1 MKLVRDGTDGREK
14 PGLIDEEGHLRDL
27 SVAIETIDQ
36 ATLSPQGLNSLR
48 SIAPDSLPR
57 VKGSPRLGVPFTG
70 ISKIVGVGLNY
81 SDHAREAGMPIP
93 SEPILFM
100 KATTCISGPSDPLL
114 LPPGSVKTDWEV
126 ELAIVIGSV
135 ARHVP
140 LEAALDHVAGYC
152 VANDVSERE
161 YQLERGTQWDKGKGY
176 DTFGPLGP
184 WLVTRD
190 EVPDPQDLHLWLEL
204 NGQRVQD
211 GNTSNMVFGC
221 AELVS
226 YISRFMTL
234 LPGDVIVTGTPPGV
248 GLGMKPQRFLKAGDT
263 LRLGID
269 GFGVQEQ
276 SAVAART

>member
-1 MKLVRDGTDGREK
+1 MKLVRYGTDGREK
-14 PGLIDEEGHLRDL
+14 PGLIDSEGRLRDL

-36 ATLSPQGLNSLR
+36 LTLSPQGLNSLR
-48 SIAPDSLPR
+48 SIAPESLPR
-57 VKGSPRLGVPFTG
+57 VKGNPRLGVPFTG

-81 SDHAREAGMPIP
+81 RDHAKEAGMPIP

-100 KATTCISGPSDPLL
+100 KATTCIGGPNDPIR
-114 LPPGSVKTDWEV
+114 LPPGSTKTDWEV
-126 ELAIVIGSV
+126 ELGIVIGTV

-140 LEAALDHVAGYC
+140 VERALEHVAGYC

-161 YQLERGTQWDKGKGY
+161 YQLERGQQWDKGKGC

-184 WLVTRD
+184 WLVTRH
-190 EVPDPQDLHLWLEL
+190 EVPDPQDLHLWLDL
-204 NGQRVQD
+204 NGRRVQD
-211 GNTSNMVFGC
+211 GHTSNMVFGC

-234 LPGDVIVTGTPPGV
+234 LPGDVVVTGTPPG
-248 GLGMKPQRFLKAGDT
+248 GGFMPGDT

-269 GFGVQEQ
+269 GLGVQEQ
-276 SAVAART
+276 VVVASR

>member
-1 MKLVRDGTDGREK
+1 MKLVRYGSNGQEK
-14 PGLIDEEGHLRDL
+14 PGLIDEEGKLRDL

-81 SDHAREAGMPIP
+81 SDHAKEAGMPIP

-100 KATTCISGPSDPLL
+100 KATTCISGPYEPIL
-114 LPPGSVKTDWEV
+114 LPPGSVKSDWEV

-140 LEAALDHVAGYC
+140 LDEALNFVAGYC

-161 YQLERGTQWDKGKGY
+161 YQLERGTQWDKGKGC

-204 NGQRVQD
+204 NGKRVQD
-211 GNTSNMVFGC
+211 GSTANMVFGC

-248 GLGMKPQRFLKAGDT
+248 GLGMKPQRFLQAGDS

-269 GFGVQEQ
+269 GLGVQEQ
-276 SAVAART
+276 VVTAAR

>member
-1 MKLVRDGTDGREK
+1 MKLVRYGNNGQEK
-14 PGLIDEEGHLRDL
+14 PGLIDEEGKLRDL

-57 VKGSPRLGVPFTG
+57 VKGTPRLGVPFTG

-81 SDHAREAGMPIP
+81 SDHAKEAGMPIP

-140 LEAALDHVAGYC
+140 LEQALDHVAGYC
-152 VANDVSERE
+152 VANNVSERE

-248 GLGMKPQRFLKAGDT
+248 GLGMKPPRFLQAGDS

-269 GFGVQEQ
+269 GLGVQEQ
-276 SAVAART
+276 VVTTAR

>member
-1 MKLVRDGTDGREK
+1 MKLVRYGNNGQEK
-14 PGLIDEEGHLRDL
+14 PGLIDEEGKLRDL

-57 VKGSPRLGVPFTG
+57 VKGTPRLGVPFTG

-81 SDHAREAGMPIP
+81 SDHAKEAGMPIP

-140 LEAALDHVAGYC
+140 LEQALEHVAGYC

-211 GNTSNMVFGC
+211 GSTANMVFGC

-248 GLGMKPQRFLKAGDT
+248 GLGMKPPRFLQAGDS

-269 GFGVQEQ
+269 GLGVQEQ
-276 SAVAART
+276 VVTTAR

>member
-1 MKLVRDGTDGREK
+1 MKLVRYGKDGFEK
-14 PGLIDEEGHLRDL
+14 PGLIDTEGVLRDL

-36 ATLSPQGLNSLR
+36 GTLSPQGLNSLR
-48 SIAPDSLPR
+48 SLAPESLPR
-57 VKGSPRLGVPFTG
+57 VKGNPRLGVPFTG

-81 SDHAREAGMPIP
+81 RDHAKEAGMPIP
-93 SEPILFM
+93 AEPILFM
-100 KATTCISGPSDPLL
+100 KATTCISGPSDALR

-126 ELAIVIGSV
+126 ELAIVIGTV

-140 LEAALDHVAGYC
+140 VEQALDHVAGYC

-161 YQLERGTQWDKGKGY
+161 YQLERGTQWDKGKGC

-184 WLVTRD
+184 WLVTAD
-190 EVPDPQDLHLWLEL
+190 EIPDPQDLHLWLEL
-204 NGQRVQD
+204 NGRRVQT
-211 GNTSNMVFGC
+211 GHTANMVFGC
-221 AELVS
+221 AELVA

-248 GLGMKPQRFLKAGDT
+248 GLGMKPPRYLQAGDK

-269 GFGVQEQ
+269 GLGVQEQ
-276 SAVAART
+276 VVVASR

>member
-1 MKLVRDGTDGREK
+1 MKLVRYGNNGQEK
-14 PGLIDEEGHLRDL
+14 PGLIDEEGKLRDL

-81 SDHAREAGMPIP
+81 RDHAKEAGMPIP
-93 SEPILFM
+93 GEPILFM
-100 KATTCISGPSDPLL
+100 KATTCIGGPSDPIM
-114 LPPGSVKTDWEV
+114 LPPGSVKSDWEV

-140 LEAALDHVAGYC
+140 LAQALDFVAGYC

-161 YQLERGTQWDKGKGY
+161 YQLERGTQWDKGKGC

-184 WLVTRD
+184 WLVTRN

-204 NGQRVQD
+204 NGKRVQD
-211 GNTSNMVFGC
+211 GSTANMVFGC

-248 GLGMKPQRFLKAGDT
+248 GMGMRPQRFLQVGDT

-269 GFGVQEQ
+269 GLGVQEQ
-276 SAVAART
+276 VVTAAR

>member
-1 MKLVRDGTDGREK
+1 MKLVRYGNNGQEK
-14 PGLIDEEGHLRDL
+14 PGLIDEEGKLRDL

-57 VKGSPRLGVPFTG
+57 VKGTPRLGVPFTG

-81 SDHAREAGMPIP
+81 SDHAKEAGMPIP

-140 LEAALDHVAGYC
+140 LEQALDHVAGYC
-152 VANDVSERE
+152 VANNVSERE

-234 LPGDVIVTGTPPGV
+234 LPGNVIVTGTPPGV
-248 GLGMKPQRFLKAGDT
+248 GLGMKPPRFLQAGDS

-269 GFGVQEQ
+269 GLGVQEQ
-276 SAVAART
+276 VVTTAR

>member
-1 MKLVRDGTDGREK
+1 MKLVRYGTEGREK
-14 PGLIDEEGHLRDL
+14 PGLIDGEGRLRDL

-36 ATLSPQGLNSLR
+36 LTLSPQGLNSLR
-48 SIAPDSLPR
+48 SIAPESLPR
-57 VKGSPRLGVPFTG
+57 VKGNPRLGVPFTG

-81 SDHAREAGMPIP
+81 RDHAREAGMPIP

-100 KATTCISGPSDPLL
+100 KATTCIGGPSDPLL
-114 LPPGSVKTDWEV
+114 LPPGSTKTDWEV
-126 ELAIVIGSV
+126 ELAIVIGSM

-140 LEAALDHVAGYC
+140 VERALDHVAGYC

-161 YQLERGTQWDKGKGY
+161 YQLERGTQWDKGKGC
-176 DTFGPLGP
+176 DTFGPIGP
-184 WLVTRD
+184 WLVTAD
-190 EVPDPQDLHLWLEL
+190 EIPDPQDLHLWLEL

-221 AELVS
+221 AELVA

-248 GLGMKPQRFLKAGDT
+248 GLGMKPPRYLKAGDT

-269 GFGVQEQ
+269 GLGVQEQ
-276 SAVAART
+276 RVVASR

>member
-1 MKLVRDGTDGREK
+1 MKLVRYGNNGQEK
-14 PGLIDEEGHLRDL
+14 PGLIDEEGKLRDL

-57 VKGSPRLGVPFTG
+57 VKGTPRLGVPFTG

-81 SDHAREAGMPIP
+81 SDHAKEAGMPIP

-140 LEAALDHVAGYC
+140 LEQALEHVAGYC

-161 YQLERGTQWDKGKGY
+161 YQLERGTQWDKGKGC

-211 GNTSNMVFGC
+211 GSTANMVFGC

-248 GLGMKPQRFLKAGDT
+248 GLGMKPPRFLQAGDS

-269 GFGVQEQ
+269 GLGVQEQ
-276 SAVAART
+276 VVTTAR

>member
-1 MKLVRDGTDGREK
+1 MKLVRYGNNGQEK
-14 PGLIDEEGHLRDL
+14 PGLIDEEGKLRDL

-57 VKGSPRLGVPFTG
+57 VKGTPRLGVPFTG

-81 SDHAREAGMPIP
+81 SDHAKEAGMPIP

-140 LEAALDHVAGYC
+140 LEQALDHVAGYC

-221 AELVS
+221 AELVA

-248 GLGMKPQRFLKAGDT
+248 GLGMKPPRFLQAGDS

-269 GFGVQEQ
+269 GLGVQEQ
-276 SAVAART
+276 VVTTAR